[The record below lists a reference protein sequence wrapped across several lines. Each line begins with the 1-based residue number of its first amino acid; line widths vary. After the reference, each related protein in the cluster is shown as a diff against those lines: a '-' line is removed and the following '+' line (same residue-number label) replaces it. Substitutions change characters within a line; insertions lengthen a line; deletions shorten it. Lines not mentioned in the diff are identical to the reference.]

1 MHSCLKFFIH
11 KSSFKENHFTE
22 LLFCE
27 PFMRTFCDRVLGN
40 LQCQEQWLEYFLY
53 LLTFRVLTYFSL
65 GISLQM
71 GFR

>member
-1 MHSCLKFFIH
+1 M
-11 KSSFKENHFTE
+11 E

-27 PFMRTFCDRVLGN
+27 PLMRTFCDRVRGN